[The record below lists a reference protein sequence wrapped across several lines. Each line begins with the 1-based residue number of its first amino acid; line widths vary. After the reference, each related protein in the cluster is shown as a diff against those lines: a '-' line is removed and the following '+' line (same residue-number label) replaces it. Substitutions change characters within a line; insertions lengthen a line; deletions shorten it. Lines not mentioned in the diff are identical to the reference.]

1 MTTKF
6 LATTAASLA
15 LVATPVVAQAT
26 TADRAS
32 APAGATSEL
41 EGGSGIIIAI
51 LAAAAIIGGIIVAAD
66 SDDDTPASA

>member
-32 APAGATSEL
+32 APAGATSEM
-41 EGGSGIIIAI
+41 GGSNMLIAI
-51 LAAAAIIGGIIVAAD
+51 LAAAAIIAGIIIAAD
-66 SDDDTPASA
+66 NEDDTPASA